1 MRPMN
6 RVVSII
12 VASAFLWP
20 WEFDVERHYTL
31 SYCVGGPKPGSIVAS
46 RCECDRWRW
55 CKVFDIDR
63 DGDVDL
69 RDVAA
74 VYCQPTWRWIRI
86 PDRPPDYISTV
97 TEFEYYGPP

>member
-1 MRPMN
+1 MMLC
-6 RVVSII
+6 
-12 VASAFLWP
+12 ALAWP

-31 SYCVGGPKPGSIVAS
+31 SYCVAGPEVGLVVVGLDD
-46 RCECDRWRW
+46 CDRDRW

-74 VYCQPTWRWIRI
+74 VYAMPTWRWIRVR
-86 PDRPPDYISTV
+86 DLRPLFISAPS
-97 TEFEYYGPP
+97 EWRYLGAR